1 MYDVEKIIEQY
12 FPKFDETNTAL
23 VAAKYALGSGGKR
36 LRPTFALTCADMIK
50 SVDDKVKRIAAAI
63 EFLHTYS
70 LIHDDLPA
78 MDDDD
83 IRRGKPS
90 CHIAFG
96 EATAILAGDAL
107 QNLAFEV
114 LTDAE
119 NPSENYF
126 KAINYIAKMSG
137 ANGMIYGQCLDINGN
152 NLNEKQYLNMIKH
165 KTANMFMACVVAPAI
180 YFDIDNAQI
189 GLLENFAENYGILF
203 QIADDL
209 SDNDGWVSQNT
220 KKAITLAHNA
230 YTNALTS
237 LSMLKYDTEFFAS
250 ALENIHSKL
259 AH

>member
-23 VAAKYALGSGGKR
+23 TAAKYAVGSGGKR
-36 LRPTFALTCADMIK
+36 LRPKFALKCADMIK
-50 SVDDKVKRIAAAI
+50 TVDDKIKRIAAAI

-90 CHIAFG
+90 CHVAFG
-96 EATAILAGDAL
+96 EAAAVLAGDAL

-114 LTDAE
+114 LTDVK

-126 KAINYIAKMSG
+126 KAVNYIAKMSG
-137 ANGMIYGQCLDINGN
+137 ASGMIYGQCLDIDESG
-152 NLNEKQYLNMIKH
+152 LNEEQYLKMIKH
-165 KTANMFMACVVAPAI
+165 KTANMFMASVVAPAV
-180 YFDIDNAQI
+180 YFGIDNSQI
-189 GLLENFAENYGILF
+189 AWLESFAENYGILF

-209 SDNDGWVSQNT
+209 LDNDGWVSEN
-220 KKAITLAHNA
+220 KERALILANNA
-230 YTNALTS
+230 YINALTS
-237 LSMLKYDTEFFAS
+237 LSMLKYDTKNFAS

-259 AH
+259 A

>member
-1 MYDVEKIIEQY
+1 MYDVEKIIDQY

-23 VAAKYALGSGGKR
+23 VAAKYAVGSGGKR
-36 LRPTFALTCADMIK
+36 LRPTFALNCADMIK
-50 SVDDKVKRIAAAI
+50 AVDDKVKRIAVAI

-96 EATAILAGDAL
+96 EAAAILAGDAL

-114 LTDAE
+114 LADVE
-119 NPSENYF
+119 NSSENYL

-137 ANGMIYGQCLDINGN
+137 ASGMIYGQCLDISGN
-152 NLNEKQYLNMIKH
+152 NLNEKQYFNMIKH
-165 KTANMFMACVVAPAI
+165 KTANMFMASVVAPAI

-209 SDNDGWVSQNT
+209 TDNDGWVNEN
-220 KKAITLAHNA
+220 KDRAIILTNNA
-230 YTNALTS
+230 YDNALTS
-237 LSMLKYDTEFFAS
+237 LSMLKYDTKYFES

-259 AH
+259 A

>member
-23 VAAKYALGSGGKR
+23 IAAKYAVSSGGKR
-36 LRPTFALTCADMIK
+36 LRPTFALNCADMIK
-50 SVDDKVKRIAAAI
+50 TVDDKVRRIAVAI

-90 CHIAFG
+90 CHVAFG
-96 EATAILAGDAL
+96 EAAAVLAGDAL

-114 LTDAE
+114 LTDVE
-119 NPSENYF
+119 NPNENYI

-137 ANGMIYGQCLDINGN
+137 ASGMIYGQCLDISGT
-152 NLNEKQYLNMIKH
+152 NLNEKQYFNMIKH
-165 KTANMFMACVVAPAI
+165 KTANMFMASVVAPAI
-180 YFDIDNAQI
+180 YFGIDNAQI
-189 GLLENFAENYGILF
+189 GLLENFAENYGVLF

-209 SDNDGWVSQNT
+209 SDNDGWVSDNK
-220 KKAITLAHNA
+220 KKAIILANNA
-230 YTNALTS
+230 YANALNS
-237 LSMLKYDTEFFAS
+237 LSMLKYDTKQFAA

-259 AH
+259 A